1 MGRTEPW
8 IDGLTRQTV
17 IVHCKHD
24 GPSFKGVQM
33 AAHSDCL
40 VLNETLLLEPERT
53 SLVEGDV
60 VIPRGNIEFIQVLA
74 P

>member
-33 AAHSDCL
+33 AAHADCL
-40 VLNETLLLEPERT
+40 ILNETLLLEPEVQT
-53 SLVEGDV
+53 LMDGDV
-60 VIPRGNIEFIQVLA
+60 VIPRENIAYLQVIA
-74 P
+74 